1 VYDGV
6 YGAQK
11 LRRGLQG
18 FGKPGTYPGRHS
30 ALKLAF
36 VPRRPA
42 DPLSMTLR
50 YFEGCKQ
57 GYLLD
62 LVRPV
67 DTTTPPPMP
76 IG

>member
-1 VYDGV
+1 
-6 YGAQK
+6 
-11 LRRGLQG
+11 
-18 FGKPGTYPGRHS
+18 
-30 ALKLAF
+30 
-36 VPRRPA
+36 
-42 DPLSMTLR
+42 MTLR